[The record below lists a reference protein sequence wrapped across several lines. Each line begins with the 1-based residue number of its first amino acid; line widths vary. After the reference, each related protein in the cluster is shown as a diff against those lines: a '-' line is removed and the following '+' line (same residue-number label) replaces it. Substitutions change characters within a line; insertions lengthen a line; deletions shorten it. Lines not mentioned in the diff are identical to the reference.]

1 MSIKNN
7 FNNFCFLFFS
17 SSSPPAN
24 LTVLTRQQQLQQQQ
38 NAAAFYASNAAV
50 DTSDLM
56 IRLRESI
63 KQKEEF
69 LKSPLPNV
77 HQQQHHQQQQQHFF
91 PHTPPS
97 GSPQLSMISTSSTSV
112 GSSGLGGIGVSGAI
126 IRNNDAATA
135 RGQVRTLVK
144 QPLSATSSSSSTR
157 ELLAA
162 SCDMHYAPNLG
173 SSTTGVASGL
183 VGVGGSSGGGGT
195 TTYGSTSSSAGSM
208 GRSGGG
214 HLQQRSA
221 TSNGSSSI
229 VPALRDKYLHKD
241 YEFLETLQETGV
253 TNKV

>member
-1 MSIKNN
+1 M
-7 FNNFCFLFFS
+7 
-17 SSSPPAN
+17 
-24 LTVLTRQQQLQQQQ
+24 QQQQ

-77 HQQQHHQQQQQHFF
+77 HQQHNSQQQHHQQQQQQQHFF

>member
-1 MSIKNN
+1 MSPFDAVLNC
-7 FNNFCFLFFS
+7 FCHMCHLPCR
-17 SSSPPAN
+17 SSPPAN

-38 NAAAFYASNAAV
+38 NAA
-50 DTSDLM
+50 SDLM

-77 HQQQHHQQQQQHFF
+77 HQQHSNSQHQQQQHFF
-91 PHTPPS
+91 PNTPPS

-112 GSSGLGGIGVSGAI
+112 GSSGLSGAI
-126 IRNNDAATA
+126 IRNNEATA

-157 ELLAA
+157 ELLTA
-162 SCDMHYAPNLG
+162 SCDMHYAPNMG
-173 SSTTGVASGL
+173 SSTTGVGSGL
-183 VGVGGSSGGGGT
+183 VGVSGGAGGM
-195 TTYGSTSSSAGSM
+195 TTYGTSGTSSALS
-208 GRSGGG
+208 RGG
-214 HLQQRSA
+214 HLQPQRPSA
-221 TSNGSSSI
+221 TSSTTNGSSVVST
-229 VPALRDKYLHKD
+229 LRDKYHHKD